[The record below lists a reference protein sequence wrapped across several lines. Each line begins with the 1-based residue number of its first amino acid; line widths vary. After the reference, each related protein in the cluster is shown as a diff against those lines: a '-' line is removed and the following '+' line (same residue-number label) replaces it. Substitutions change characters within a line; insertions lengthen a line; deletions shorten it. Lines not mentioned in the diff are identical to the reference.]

1 MGASIWT
8 DLPTVEGD
16 RVRRLRRAE
25 YDALVAAG
33 AFEGE
38 PLELIRG
45 VIVRMSPQGAPH
57 AAPIVLLNDLLV
69 RALGDRAFVR
79 VQLPLAGP
87 DESEPEPDLAVVPR
101 ELGFD
106 DHPSQASL
114 IIEVARTS
122 QDYDRDTKGPLY
134 AEMGVAEYWLVDV
147 AARAVEVRRDPK
159 GGVFCDTRVVT
170 SGEVRL
176 AAFPDVSV
184 AVQTLFR

>member
-16 RVRRLRRAE
+16 RVRRLRRTE

-69 RALGDRAFVR
+69 RALGDRAYVR

-87 DESEPEPDLAVVPR
+87 DESEPEPDLAVVAR
-101 ELGFD
+101 ELGFE
-106 DHPSQASL
+106 DHPSEASL
-114 IIEVARTS
+114 VIEVARTS
-122 QDYDRDTKGPLY
+122 QDYDRDVKAPLY
-134 AEMGVAEYWLVDV
+134 AEMGVPEYWLVDV
-147 AARAVEVRRDPK
+147 VAKTVEVRRDPID
-159 GGVFCDTRVVT
+159 GVYRDVVVVT
-170 SGEVRL
+170 AGEVQL
-176 AAFPDVSV
+176 AAFPDVCVDV
-184 AVQTLFR
+184 ATLFR